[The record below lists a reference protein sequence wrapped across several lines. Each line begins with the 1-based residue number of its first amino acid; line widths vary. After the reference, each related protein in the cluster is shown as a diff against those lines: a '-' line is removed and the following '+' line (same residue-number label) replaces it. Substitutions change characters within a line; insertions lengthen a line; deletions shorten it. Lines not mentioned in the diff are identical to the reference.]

1 MTLCRVSI
9 AAPDGVVDVVLPTTV
24 PVMTYLPAL
33 TDIVETHCATPL
45 ATWGNAPS
53 LCRLDGSTLELGDS
67 LLDSAI
73 SDGDVLVLTYA
84 RPPGAPPMSFDPARS
99 ISSAPESS
107 ATPAFPTA
115 LCASVGTV
123 VLVVAAYAGGR
134 AAALAAGAAAMV
146 CVSVAAVTLR
156 RSGGQRQ
163 LWCVVGTALSGV
175 LGFFAVPGPP
185 AAPNVLLGVTAAAL
199 CAVVTGHLSDS
210 SRSRLVVVGVIATAL
225 SAAALG
231 AVVFEDQL
239 AAVGAALTI
248 LALTCLALAARL
260 AMGAVGVAAAPPGD
274 GFGVRRPERADR
286 AGEITAG
293 LTVGCAVAASVGVA
307 VTLLGT
313 VLGGGTFCGAVVFG
327 SVVAATLLLRNRLY
341 PSAASLVSAALSAG
355 AVAVLIAT
363 HLPSWGACLG
373 AAFVVAACASALM
386 PSRVPTPTAAR
397 LLDLLYYTTLAASV
411 PLAMWVSGAYTL
423 IRGWNLV

>member
-9 AAPDGVVDVVLPTTV
+9 AAPDGVVDVLLPTTV

-33 TDIVETHCATPL
+33 TDIVETHCA
-45 ATWGNAPS
+45 ATLVTCGNAPS

-67 LLDSAI
+67 LLDSAV

-84 RPPGAPPMSFDPARS
+84 RHPGTARMSFDPVRS
-99 ISSAPESS
+99 ISSAPDSS
-107 ATPAFPTA
+107 AAPTFPAA

-123 VLVVAAYAGGR
+123 VLLVAANAGGR
-134 AAALAAGAAAMV
+134 AAALAAGAVAMV
-146 CVSVAAVTLR
+146 GVSIAAVAVR
-156 RSGGQRQ
+156 RSVGQRR
-163 LWCVVGTALSGV
+163 LWCVLGTALSGV

-185 AAPNVLLGVTAAAL
+185 AAPNVLLGVTAAAFS
-199 CAVVTGHLSDS
+199 AVVTGHLSES
-210 SRSRLVVVGVIATAL
+210 SRSGIVVVGVIATAL

-260 AMGAVGVAAAPPGD
+260 AMGAVGVAAEPPGD
-274 GFGVRRPERADR
+274 GFGVRRPERADCAR
-286 AGEITAG
+286 DITTG

-307 VTLLGT
+307 VTILGT
-313 VLGGGTFCGAVVFG
+313 VLAGGTFYGTAVFG
-327 SVVAATLLLRNRLY
+327 SVVAVALLLRNRLY
-341 PSAASLVSAALSAG
+341 PSAAALVSAALSGG

-373 AAFVVAACASALM
+373 AAFVVAACASALT
-386 PSRVPTPTAAR
+386 PSRVPGPTAAR